1 MKDGVGYGKRCAFG
15 LQRTKDLHADFLGPV
30 LPFPRR
36 RVAAFPVGGHDVDFD
51 ALFPLKPEYRR
62 PEGKAS
68 CMAEANQVF
77 SADFLKGLGHELGE
91 EEYAAPPRCPGSF
104 AGRTCLHVNTQAI
117 TKHIKNIYEGG
128 ELVEAATCSK
138 MEQVRRE
145 GNRIVNRKVAFYN
158 LDLVIA
164 VGYRVNSKKATAFRI
179 WATNILR
186 EYIIK
191 GFAMDDERLKNPD
204 NFLGED
210 YFDEMLERIKDIRS
224 SERRFYQQITD
235 IYSQCSVDYDK
246 NSPITR
252 RFFAQVQNELHWAI
266 SKKTAAEII
275 CSRAVRGRQL

>member
-1 MKDGVGYGKRCAFG
+1 MTKVPTILNEQMGTIVLYRDDADKVRVSALLKDETLWMTQA
-15 LQRTKDLHADFLGPV
+15 QI
-30 LPFPRR
+30 
-36 RVAAFPVGGHDVDFD
+36 AALLD
-51 ALFPLKPEYRR
+51 
-62 PEGKAS
+62 
-68 CMAEANQVF
+68 
-77 SADFLKGLGHELGE
+77 
-91 EEYAAPPRCPGSF
+91 
-104 AGRTCLHVNTQAI
+104 VNTQAV
-117 TKHIKNIYEGG
+117 TKHIKNIYEDG

-145 GNRIVNRKVAFYN
+145 GNRTVSRKVALYN
-158 LDLVIA
+158 LDMGIA

-191 GFAMDDERLKNPD
+191 GFAMDDERLKNPEY
-204 NFLGED
+204 FLGED

-252 RFFAQVQNELHWAI
+252 RFFAQIQNKLHLGHLQ
-266 SKKTAAEII
+266 ED
-275 CSRAVRGRQL
+275 GRRDHLFPC